1 MALSTRGQ
9 GTNSADIDIGALSEV
24 CFAGQGS
31 LTGYG
36 AGCALF
42 WSGKKK
48 DESRLS
54 GVGFMFKTSIARK
67 LQNLPVSH
75 SHCLMSLRLPVRD
88 RKLATVIDVYARTLQ
103 AETGVKETF

>member
-67 LQNLPVSH
+67 LQNLLTGH
-75 SHCLMSLRLPVRD
+75 SDRLMSLRLPIQD
-88 RKLATVIDVYARTLQ
+88 NKFGTVLSV
-103 AETGVKETF
+103 